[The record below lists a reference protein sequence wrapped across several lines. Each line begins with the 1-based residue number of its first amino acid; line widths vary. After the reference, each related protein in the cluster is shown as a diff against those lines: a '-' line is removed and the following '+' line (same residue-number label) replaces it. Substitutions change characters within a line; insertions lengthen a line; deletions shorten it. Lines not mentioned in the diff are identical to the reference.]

1 MKLLLVVNHPI
12 GQSLKPILYPISSLP
27 PLDRFLTMK
36 DSFCGKK
43 PGLEISMEPLTP
55 SIHSCFRNKKLNLS
69 IAIGSQPPR
78 ISLYV
83 ETLTPND
90 LWLSAHIQSAVI
102 PFSGAHI
109 DPRDASKKNLLM
121 DLLWTDCIE
130 YKAFEQ
136 EPEEAR

>member
-1 MKLLLVVNHPI
+1 M
-12 GQSLKPILYPISSLP
+12 G
-27 PLDRFLTMK
+27 
-36 DSFCGKK
+36 
-43 PGLEISMEPLTP
+43 PLTP
-55 SIHSCFRNKKLNLS
+55 SIHSCFRNKKLNLP
-69 IAIGSQPPR
+69 IAIGSQLPR

-83 ETLTPND
+83 ETLTPDD

-102 PFSGAHI
+102 PFSGARI

-136 EPEEAR
+136 EAEEASV